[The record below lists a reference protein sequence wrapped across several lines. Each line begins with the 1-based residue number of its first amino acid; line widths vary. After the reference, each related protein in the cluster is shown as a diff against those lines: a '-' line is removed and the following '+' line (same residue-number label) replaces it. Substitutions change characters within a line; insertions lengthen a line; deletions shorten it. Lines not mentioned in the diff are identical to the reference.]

1 MESPAV
7 QRPLDTGGSRPSDS
21 LALCDFAIAGLQRM
35 FDPQSLLF
43 CHRRRLTPDG
53 MIREGLSRRY
63 TMMTLLGLHRYAIKG
78 QGRPHP
84 FDATAILDNLRRNT
98 GWINNLGDLGLLLW
112 TCAETAPRHL
122 VQLCSALDL
131 EGALDGFPDGQQ
143 RKTMELSWFLTG
155 LAEAKLAYPEVP
167 VAEVAARAYRILERN
182 QGNSGVFG
190 HSARS
195 LSLSGRLRGRI
206 GSFADQVYPICALVR
221 AHLAFHPEK
230 ALDHAKACGEGILR
244 SQGPLG
250 QWWWHYDSV
259 SGAVVEQYPV
269 YSVHQDA
276 MAPMALFALEEV
288 CGCDVSAA
296 VMLGLRWITGANEMI
311 RDLRNPADK
320 VIWRSVYHR
329 YRYRTLFRKGI
340 GYFRGESDERTDDL
354 AINFEDRPYH
364 FGWLL
369 YAISGRQL

>member
-1 MESPAV
+1 MKI
-7 QRPLDTGGSRPSDS
+7 S
-21 LALCDFAIAGLQRM
+21 LAAVGSNGQQPCNDCSVRQFSLCA
-35 FDPQSLLF
+35 
-43 CHRRRLTPDG
+43 
-53 MIREGLSRRY
+53 
-63 TMMTLLGLHRYAIKG
+63 
-78 QGRPHP
+78 
-84 FDATAILDNLRRNT
+84 
-98 GWINNLGDLGLLLW
+98 
-112 TCAETAPRHL
+112 
-122 VQLCSALDL
+122 ALDL
-131 EGALDGFPDGQQ
+131 EGALDRFRDGQQ

-155 LAEAKLAYPEVP
+155 LAAAKLACPEAP
-167 VAEVAARAYRILERN
+167 VAEVAARTYRILQRN

-190 HSARS
+190 HSAGS

-221 AHLAFHPEK
+221 THLAFETEK
-230 ALDHAKACGEGILR
+230 ALDHAKACGDGILR

-276 MAPMALFALEEV
+276 MAPMALFALDEV
-288 CGCDVSAA
+288 CAYDVNDA
-296 VMLGLRWITGANEMI
+296 VLRGLRWITDANEMI
-311 RDLRNPADK
+311 RDLRDPSDK

-329 YRYRTLFRKGI
+329 YRYRRLLRKGI
-340 GYFRGESDERTDDL
+340 GFFRGKSDERTDDL

-369 YAISGRQL
+369 YAISGRHL